1 MPVCTFLT
9 KVQSYSCKSPYKE
22 QSVADGTP
30 QTHAEDIKG
39 MQAHHKNLIVCTP
52 DIKRQTRQTR
62 QTQVLAH
69 DTQDEL

>member
-39 MQAHHKNLIVCTP
+39 MQAHHKNFIVCTTP
-52 DIKRQTRQTR
+52 NINKKYQISFS
-62 QTQVLAH
+62 VLLNI
-69 DTQDEL
+69 QSGCI